1 MKVPFTPFQII
12 LTSLNAAALALCV
25 GGDVFVLLFDMGAVS
40 EKVIVTNLVMSVL
53 VIILSSVFV
62 FRTEHIDTFSRV
74 QKDDED
80 KLPAI
85 RALRTY
91 FCMLTLDFAGVLS
104 LMLAGALFYKNAGKA
119 IIIFA
124 PAVFVLSAII
134 YFVRV
139 SRIGLVDYS
148 DDNDDPF
155 SDNL

>member
-155 SDNL
+155 SDDL

>member
-12 LTSLNAAALALCV
+12 LTSLNAAALSLCV
-25 GGDVFVLLFDMGAVS
+25 GGDVFVLLFDRGAVS
-40 EKVIVTNLVMSVL
+40 GKVIVTNLVMSVL

-155 SDNL
+155 SDDL

>member
-25 GGDVFVLLFDMGAVS
+25 GGDVFVLLFDRGAVS
-40 EKVIVTNLVMSVL
+40 GKVIVTNLVMSVL

-155 SDNL
+155 SDDL